1 MDFEQICQLMAAAE
15 REAAE
20 LVMHAHNI
28 LSETKSGSRD
38 VVTEYDRRV
47 QQFLEEKMRQSIPNA
62 HFFCEELGEREDLHS
77 EHMFVID
84 PIDGT
89 MNFVRGFNHSCISMA
104 YAHEGEVCAAC
115 VYNPYMDEMFTAVKG
130 RGAYLNGKRLT
141 IQDRPLSDSVVC
153 FGTSPYYQ
161 ELTDITFAITK
172 EAFKAALDLRREA
185 SAELDLCSVAA
196 SRAGIFFELRLSMWD
211 YAAGALI
218 ISEAGGRCCTIEGE
232 PLPYDGSASS
242 VAAGCPSALEEFL
255 RIAKACQ

>member
-1 MDFEQICQLMAAAE
+1 MAAAE

-47 QQFLEEKMRQSIPNA
+47 QQFLEGRMLELLPEA
-62 HFFCEELGEREDLHS
+62 HFFCEELGEREDLSS
-77 EHMFVID
+77 EHIFVID

-104 YAHEGEVCAAC
+104 YAHRGEFCAAC
-115 VYNPYMDEMFTAVKG
+115 VYNPYVDEMFTAVKG
-130 RGAYLNGKRLT
+130 RGAYLNGRQLH
-141 IQDRPLSDSVVC
+141 IAHRALSDSVVC

-161 ELTDITFAITK
+161 EHWDRTFALT
-172 EAFKAALDLRREA
+172 KAAFQSALDVRREG

-196 SRAGIFFELRLSMWD
+196 GRAGIFFELRLSMWD

-218 ISEAGGRCCTIEGE
+218 VSEAGGRCCDIDGN
-232 PLPYDGSASS
+232 PLPYDGRASS
-242 VAAGCPSALEEFL
+242 VAAGSPAALEEFL
-255 RIAKACQ
+255 RIAKDCP

>member
-15 REAAE
+15 REVAE

-47 QQFLEEKMRQSIPNA
+47 QQFLEEKMRQIIPNA

-77 EHMFVID
+77 EHMFIID

-104 YAHEGEVCAAC
+104 YAYEGEVCAAC

-218 ISEAGGRCCTIEGE
+218 INEAGGRCCTIEGE
-232 PLPYDGSASS
+232 DLPYDGSASS